1 MDANRPLWLRRICAL
16 GLLALALGLAG
27 CASVGVFS
35 PHARTDEGYL
45 YETQVEP
52 LAGNDAR
59 LTVWAPLGL
68 GQEQLGPALQKL
80 ARDEAARRGCT
91 SWTTSNQVGGLYN
104 TLWRARRYVAADLR
118 CTIILPPPPVPI
130 LPLPEVVVTEPL
142 PVVVTPAPA
151 AKAVKPATKTVRKKP
166 VRKKKAPACV
176 CPPPARTGK

>member
-1 MDANRPLWLRRICAL
+1 MKTLCTVLMT
-16 GLLALALGLAG
+16 LGLAG

-91 SWTTSNQVGGLYN
+91 SWTTGNQVGGLYN

-118 CTIILPPPPVPI
+118 CTIILPPPQVPI